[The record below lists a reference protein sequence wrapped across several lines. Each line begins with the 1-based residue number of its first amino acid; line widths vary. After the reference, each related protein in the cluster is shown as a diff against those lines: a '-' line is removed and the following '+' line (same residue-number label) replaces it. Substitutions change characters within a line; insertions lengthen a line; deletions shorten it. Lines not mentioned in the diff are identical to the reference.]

1 MRITCCEASRG
12 RAVEGVRSRLCNPW
26 QCVAAMDSL
35 VSVHFSE
42 CVHVAT
48 CNVCS
53 CVTIV
58 MYCS

>member
-1 MRITCCEASRG
+1 MQCCEASRG

-53 CVTIV
+53 YVTL
-58 MYCS
+58 